1 MSNLFQKL
9 EFEAF
14 RAGINPRTKEAQD
27 WFRKKAQAMGR
38 INKQELLQDE
48 QVKLVNRQ
56 NPLIGSMNMF
66 FYDPKHKL
74 TLPYYDRF
82 PLAIIVKPA
91 PGGFY
96 GLNLHYLPNVLRA
109 KFLDALLD
117 ITNNDKYDE
126 TTKFDVTLKLLQSSS
141 KMKFFK
147 PCLKHYLTRHVRSRL
162 ARVQAPEWE
171 IATFLPTAQFEKAN
185 KSTVYTDSRKAI

>member
-14 RAGINPRTKEAQD
+14 RAGINPRTKEAQN

-38 INKQELLQDE
+38 INRQELLQDD

-147 PCLKHYLTRHVRSRL
+147 PCLKHYLTRHVKSRL

-185 KSTVYTDSRKAI
+185 KSTVYADSRKAI